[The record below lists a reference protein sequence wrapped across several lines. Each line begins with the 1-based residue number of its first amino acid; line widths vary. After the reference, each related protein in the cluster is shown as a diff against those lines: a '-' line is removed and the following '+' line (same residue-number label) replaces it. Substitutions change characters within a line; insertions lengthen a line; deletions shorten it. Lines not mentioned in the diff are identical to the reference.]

1 MEVETM
7 KWYLRAPLVAAVAGL
22 VVASTA
28 SAVTAKADVAP
39 SNSSKPT
46 ISGSTNV
53 GSTVTANPG
62 TWKGSTP
69 LNFQYQWQVC
79 GGGGNRCHDI
89 SGQTAQTYTLTSG
102 DAGNTL
108 RVHVIA
114 SNSSGSG
121 SATSNATRKITTPNA
136 NVPANVSAPAISG
149 NTSVGSTLTASP
161 GGWSG
166 ATPMTFQYQWEICG
180 NNGGSC
186 HNIGGATGT
195 TYQVR
200 SGDSGN
206 TTRVRVIASNSSG
219 SGSATSAPSSVLSST
234 PAPAPNG
241 CPKLASGATSVAV
254 TAVASPSRLQIDQ
267 FLPSGTILRGVT
279 SFSLR
284 VYVSDTCG
292 QPVSGAAVY
301 GTAVPYHQFSV
312 PAESQT
318 DSSGWVTLTFG
329 RLAGFPAT
337 SKQQLLVMFLRAR
350 TPGAS
355 PLAGISTNR
364 LVSLHVNLHG

>member
-1 MEVETM
+1 M

-28 SAVTAKADVAP
+28 SAVTAKADAAP

-46 ISGSTNV
+46 ISGSTTV
-53 GSTVTANPG
+53 GSTLTANPG
-62 TWKGSTP
+62 TWNGSTP
-69 LNFQYQWQVC
+69 INFQYQWEVC

-89 SGQTAQTYTLTSG
+89 AGQTGQTYTLKSD

-121 SATSNATRKITTPNA
+121 TATSNATHQITAPNPNA
-136 NVPANVSAPAISG
+136 PANVSAPAISG
-149 NTSVGSTLTASP
+149 SASVGSTLSASP

-180 NNGGSC
+180 NNGASC
-186 HNIGGATGT
+186 HNIGGATAS
-195 TYQVR
+195 TYQLR
-200 SGDSGN
+200 SSDAGN

-219 SGSATSAPSSVLSST
+219 SGSATSAPSGVVGTT

-254 TAVASPSRLQIDQ
+254 TAVSSPSRLQIDQ
-267 FLPSGTILRGVT
+267 FLSSGTIGRGVT
-279 SFSLR
+279 SFSVR
-284 VYVSDTCG
+284 VHVSDTCG

-301 GTAVPYHQFSV
+301 ATAVPYHQFSI
-312 PAESQT
+312 PAETQT
-318 DSSGWVTLTFG
+318 DSSGWVTLTFS
-329 RLAGFPAT
+329 RQAGFPAT
-337 SKQQLLVMFLRAR
+337 PKQQLLVMFLRAR

-355 PLAGISTNR
+355 PLTGISTNR
-364 LVSLHVNLHG
+364 LISLHVNLHA

>member
-1 MEVETM
+1 M

-28 SAVTAKADVAP
+28 SAVTAKADAAP
-39 SNSSKPT
+39 SNSSRPT

-53 GSTVTANPG
+53 GSTLTANPG
-62 TWKGSTP
+62 TWRGSTP
-69 LNFQYQWQVC
+69 INFQYQWEIC
-79 GGGGNRCHDI
+79 GGGGNACHDI
-89 SGQTAQTYTLTSG
+89 AGQTAQTYTLRSE
-102 DAGNTL
+102 DAGNTV

-114 SNSSGSG
+114 SNSDGSG
-121 SATSNATRKITTPNA
+121 SATSNATSRITTPNP
-136 NVPANVSAPAISG
+136 NVPANVSAPTITG
-149 NTSVGSTLTASP
+149 DTSVGSTLTATP

-180 NNGGSC
+180 NNGASC
-186 HNIGGATGT
+186 HNIGGATAS

-200 SGDSGN
+200 SGDAGN
-206 TTRVRVIASNSSG
+206 TARVKVIASNSSG
-219 SGSATSAPSSVLSST
+219 SGSATSAPSGLLSGT

-241 CPKLASGATSVAV
+241 CPKLATGATSVAV
-254 TAVASPSRLQIDQ
+254 TSVVSPSRLQIDQ

-284 VYVSDTCG
+284 IHVSDTCG
-292 QPVSGAAVY
+292 QPVSGASVY
-301 GTAVPYHQFSV
+301 ATAVPYHQFSI
-312 PAESQT
+312 PAETQT
-318 DSSGWVTLTFG
+318 DSNGWVTLTFS

-337 SKQQLLVMFLRAR
+337 PKQGLLVMFVRAR

-364 LVSLHVNLHG
+364 LISLRVNLRG